1 VSNGS
6 TSPAPQV
13 GSLASS
19 FASSAT
25 RVAGTRNIANV
36 TSASVDAIS
45 AESFVEVRSEMMMQQ
60 DWMQGAEVPVQVE
73 PPKVEQK
80 FRGLYVG
87 GDRFVA
93 SIFNLNE
100 IDSAVKAVGGKPSS
114 REAMIYATNVYDKA
128 IRAVSREPRDAGQNF
143 NRLQ

>member
-1 VSNGS
+1 VSNSS

-13 GSLASS
+13 GQLASS

-60 DWMQGAEVPVQVE
+60 DWMQGGEMPLQVE
-73 PPKVEQK
+73 PPAVERK

-100 IDSAVKAVGGKPSS
+100 VDSAIQAAGGKPSS
-114 REAMIYATNVYDKA
+114 REAMIYAVNAYDKA
-128 IRAVSREPRDAGQNF
+128 IRAVSREPRDTGQNF